1 MWSRPYLGM
10 IMVKMLLA
18 IFYSGT
24 LNTNASCDGAQT
36 EKEDTIFSAFQV
48 MTSALDLW
56 LTSAGFVPQHI
67 RISAGAKTRD
77 LWLNIVRKS
86 CGRKKKCG
94 ICGTALSASPSVTK
108 QRGTCG
114 TTLSAN
120 PAVAKKGTCGILH
133 YPQIPR
139 SQKTRDL
146 WHDAVRKS
154 RGRKKTHRI
163 CGTKKTLNQLYRF

>member
-1 MWSRPYLGM
+1 M

-56 LTSAGFVPQHI
+56 LTSAGFVPQRI
-67 RISAGAKTRD
+67 RISRSRKNAGF
-77 LWLNIVRKS
+77 
-86 CGRKKKCG
+86 
-94 ICGTALSASPSVTK
+94 
-108 QRGTCG
+108 
-114 TTLSAN
+114 
-120 PAVAKKGTCGILH
+120 VAQHCPQILRSQKNVGFVGLHYPQVLRSQNNAGLVALH

-139 SQKTRDL
+139 SQKKGL
-146 WHDAVRKS
+146 VAYYIIRKS
-154 RGRKKTHRI
+154 HGRKKRGICGMTLSANPGSRKKTHRI
-163 CGTKKTLNQLYRF
+163 CGTKKL